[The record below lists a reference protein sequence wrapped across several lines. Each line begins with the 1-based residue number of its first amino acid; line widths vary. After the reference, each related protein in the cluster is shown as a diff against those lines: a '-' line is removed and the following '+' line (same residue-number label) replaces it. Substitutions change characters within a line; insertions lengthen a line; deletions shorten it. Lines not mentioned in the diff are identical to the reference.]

1 MEPIKC
7 EVTAIDAASSKD
19 PITLPGEDIKLPL
32 DDEKLR
38 EFQQKDEFCNNIINK
53 LGKGQLQDKNPYY
66 QEEAILKRFVE
77 DGKTKV

>member
-1 MEPIKC
+1 MSSLIQIDPEAKLQPEQKGYEFGYHAFEDMEPIKC

-38 EFQQKDEFCNNIINK
+38 EFQQRVNFIR
-53 LGKGQLQDKNPYY
+53 
-66 QEEAILKRFVE
+66 IL
-77 DGKTKV
+77 